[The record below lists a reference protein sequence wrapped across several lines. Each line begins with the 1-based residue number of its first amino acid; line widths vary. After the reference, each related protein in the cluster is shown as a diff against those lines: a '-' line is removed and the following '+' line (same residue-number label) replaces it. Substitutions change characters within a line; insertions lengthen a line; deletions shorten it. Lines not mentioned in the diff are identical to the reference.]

1 MRRQRDLSLLYKIK
15 KRIFYQPDP
24 LGLRLYGRKQSSKV
38 PEFARRYGEEELLDC
53 LEKNE
58 KNGVVYHREGINGDY
73 DDFDDV
79 KALIKFIR
87 TGIRG

>member
-1 MRRQRDLSLLYKIK
+1 MESPGAHCYECDEACRKGLLSKIK
-15 KRIFYQPDP
+15 PYAFT
-24 LGLRLYGRKQSSKV
+24 
-38 PEFARRYGEEELLDC
+38 EFARRYGEEELLDC
-53 LEKNE
+53 LERNE

-79 KALIKFIR
+79 KALIEFIR